1 MRAVARI
8 GEAKR
13 KTQEVEI
20 SVRVDLDG
28 RGGFEGRSD
37 PSLWTTC

>member
-8 GEAKR
+8 GAARR

-28 RGGFEGRSD
+28 GGGFED